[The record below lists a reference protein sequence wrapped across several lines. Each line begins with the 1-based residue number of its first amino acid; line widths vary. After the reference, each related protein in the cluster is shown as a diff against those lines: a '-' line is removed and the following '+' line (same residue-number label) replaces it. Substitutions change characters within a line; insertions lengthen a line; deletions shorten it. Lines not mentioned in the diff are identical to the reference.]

1 VLPEEEASCS
11 AHTYAHT
18 LSGVTML
25 NHAVDKCEQCWQ
37 RAQYCSSLFRNNTDL
52 AKGTLNVDS
61 KKTCDTYRI
70 SRLFNGERTNFRV
83 MFSYVT
89 GPSTDISGGC
99 GSIAI

>member
-1 VLPEEEASCS
+1 
-11 AHTYAHT
+11 
-18 LSGVTML
+18 ML
-25 NHAVDKCEQCWQ
+25 AA
-37 RAQYCSSLFRNNTDL
+37 RTILFKPVPKQHPNTDL

-83 MFSYVT
+83 IFSYVT